1 MNIVKESLAKLLA
14 TENLIVEHRPVE
26 TAQFE
31 VYSRVLT
38 LPTWEHECNDV
49 IDMFIAHEVGHALY
63 TPQDNDWLDEVPQMF
78 LNVTEDIR
86 IEKLIKRRYE
96 GLPKTFFKGYAAL
109 DIDEF
114 FGLTG
119 KDLSQLN
126 LADKI
131 NLYYKIGNYRDIP
144 FTIEEKAFLPKCD
157 ALETFAEA
165 VELALEIQ
173 AYCKDQFDKE
183 QKEEAPQQ
191 DDALDSK
198 NPLEDL
204 STGKSENNNSVESSD
219 VPTEAGEEEGQ
230 EEATDL
236 QPIDILKDKD
246 AQPTDEQEEWHGNPS
261 TQAGRQNGPSDITP
275 QVSTAQA
282 ATESQKKF
290 VNKEA
295 GENIY
300 IEVPKIPIKYNVSNQ
315 EISDYLSDH
324 YANTEALRKQ
334 TNFADEYD
342 LEQSKWRLQD
352 LDASDAAYKAFKTSS
367 NKEVNYLVK
376 EFEMKKAAD
385 GYARATTSRTG
396 ILDTANLHTYK
407 YNDDLFKK
415 ITTIPDAKSHGLIF
429 NIDWSGSM
437 HHNIL
442 DTVKQTLTLVSF
454 CRKVGIDYDV
464 YLFTD
469 AYHKHS
475 RSYHDLCGQ
484 IEGHVILDNFNMLNV
499 LTSKSNNRQHD
510 RQIQNLFRIAY
521 TIGYRSYIGIPYRMN
536 MGGTPL
542 NESLIAMNEIIPAFK
557 KRTGAQKIHVVCLT
571 DGDGHPLRA
580 GKKYVCKHTNEEEI
594 FASHMGQGYFL
605 RDRKTGKM
613 YAFEGGYYYSQTNQ
627 FVHYLR
633 DRFPECSIMNIRLLA
648 SGEWHR
654 FKQSCLGNDYNEENV
669 KRADQIWRKTKTFIC
684 TASAWSVQYGLA
696 ASALNSDAEF
706 EVAEDATKAQIK
718 KAFTKSLGGKKMN
731 KKILSSFIAQIA

>member
-14 TENLIVEHRPVE
+14 TENLIVEHRAVE
-26 TAQFE
+26 TASFN
-31 VYSRVLT
+31 VTDRVLT

-49 IDMFIAHEVGHALY
+49 TDMFIAHEVGHALY
-63 TPQDNDWLDEVPQMF
+63 TPDNDEWLEDLNQQF

-144 FTIEEKAFLPKCD
+144 FTTEEKAFLPKCD
-157 ALETFAEA
+157 ALETFKEA

-183 QKEEAPQQ
+183 QDNQETLDQEQQ
-191 DDALDSK
+191 QQQQT
-198 NPLEDL
+198 E
-204 STGKSENNNSVESSD
+204 STNESGQSENTTDSSESEQGDNGESPFD
-219 VPTEAGEEEGQ
+219 NLEPVDQHKDDIADGEEG
-230 EEATDL
+230 D
-236 QPIDILKDKD
+236 
-246 AQPTDEQEEWHGNPS
+246 EWHGNP
-261 TQAGRQNGPSDITP
+261 TIAGRGNGPQDVQGMP
-275 QVSTAQA
+275 EVSTAKA
-282 ATESQKKF
+282 AESAQKKL
-290 VNKEA
+290 VNKAA
-295 GENIY
+295 GENVY
-300 IEVPKIPIKYNVSNQ
+300 VEVPNEIPI
-315 EISDYLSDH
+315 DYLVDNKTVADIMDKHYSVKEQIDLQQSYPDAYALDEARRTAADLVKCDSD
-324 YANTEALRKQ
+324 
-334 TNFADEYD
+334 F
-342 LEQSKWRLQD
+342 
-352 LDASDAAYKAFKTSS
+352 KAFKTSS

-396 ILDTANLHTYK
+396 VLDTANLHTYK

-442 DTVKQTLTLVSF
+442 DTIKQTLTLVSF

-469 AYHKHS
+469 AHHKHS
-475 RSYHDLCGQ
+475 TSYHDLCGQ

-510 RQIQNLFRIAY
+510 RQAQNLFRIAY
-521 TIGYRSYIGIPYRMN
+521 TICYRSYIGIPYTMN

-542 NESLIAMNEIIPAFK
+542 NESLLAMNELIPAFK

-580 GKKYVCKHTNEEEI
+580 GRKMQGRGYNDDEI
-594 FASHMGQGYFL
+594 YASHMGAGYFL

-627 FVHYLR
+627 YVHYLR

-654 FKQSCLGNDYNEENV
+654 FKQSCLGHEYNEENV
-669 KRADQIWRKTKTFIC
+669 KLADAQWRKTKTFIC

-696 ASALNSDAEF
+696 ASALKNDAEF